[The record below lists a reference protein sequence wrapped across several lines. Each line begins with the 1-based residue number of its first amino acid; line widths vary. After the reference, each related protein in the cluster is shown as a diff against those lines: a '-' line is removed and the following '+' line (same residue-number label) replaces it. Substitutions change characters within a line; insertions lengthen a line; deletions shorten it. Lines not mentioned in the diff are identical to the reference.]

1 VQEEHG
7 GGQLTFS
14 VIGYDPKNGD
24 VGMVISTWALAVG
37 SRVPN
42 AEAGVGAV
50 ATQANTNA
58 SLGPQ
63 IIELLRTGHSAR
75 EAVEATLASDSA
87 RDQRQVVAID
97 THGQV
102 FAWTGATTKPWS
114 GHQIAENVATFGN
127 LIVGERVLADAMSA
141 YQSTSGELRDRLMAA
156 YRAGQAAGG
165 DAQGVQSAVLFVS
178 RINTFPFIDLRVDDH
193 PSPIDE
199 LHRLAALAEQSI
211 APRLPQL
218 EIELPERIELGQ
230 LTSVSV
236 SAAGQPVSHIAI
248 RANREF
254 RGLTDANG
262 VLELIFSDAGDYYLV
277 AAQPPTSTRAASGY
291 QFIPA
296 VQWVRI
302 E

>member
-1 VQEEHG
+1 M
-7 GGQLTFS
+7 TFS
-14 VIGYDPKNGD
+14 VIGYDPRNGD

-37 SRVPN
+37 SRVPH

-58 SLGPQ
+58 SLGPR
-63 IIELLRTGHSAR
+63 IIDLLRTGRSPR
-75 EAVEATLASDSA
+75 DAVEATLATDSA

-97 THGQV
+97 TRGEV

-114 GHQIAENVATFGN
+114 GHLIAENVATFGN
-127 LIVGERVLADAMSA
+127 LVVGDGVLADAMAA
-141 YQSTSGELRDRLMAA
+141 YQSTAGELRDRLLAA

-165 DAQGVQSAVLFVS
+165 DAQGVQSAVLFIS
-178 RINTFPFIDLRVDDH
+178 RINAYPFIDLRVDDH
-193 PSPIDE
+193 PAPIDE

-218 EIELPERIELGQ
+218 EIERPQRIEPGR
-230 LTSVSV
+230 LTSLRVTV
-236 SAAGQPVSHIAI
+236 AGLPVSNIAVT
-248 RANREF
+248 ANREF
-254 RGLTDANG
+254 RGMTGADGTLH
-262 VLELIFSDAGDYYLV
+262 LIFSDVGDYYLV
-277 AAQPPTSTRAASGY
+277 AAQPPTSNRAAASY

-296 VQWVRI
+296 VCWARI